1 MDLPCST
8 FLLIDFSK
16 LQSFQLVFKQ
26 NFGNQTTE
34 DLEVLVEADM
44 DGAKTPEMT
53 PKWLGS
59 SGRSLGEVNSP
70 DGEVNWCDGHEE
82 SPGCLKIIV
91 HKWFFFDSIPQDWQG
106 RIE

>member
-8 FLLIDFSK
+8 FLLIDFWK

-53 PKWLGS
+53 PK
-59 SGRSLGEVNSP
+59 
-70 DGEVNWCDGHEE
+70 
-82 SPGCLKIIV
+82 
-91 HKWFFFDSIPQDWQG
+91 
-106 RIE
+106 